1 MFIYVPVHFNLRH
14 RGSCSLVQCLCSATR
29 REQRFNLVRHAS
41 VHGALPSGGLVLG
54 SVAGVA
60 VTKRTMLRQFP
71 KMRRNPA
78 APSGTGARFHRPL
91 CPYKSSFDEVRGSC
105 S

>member
-60 VTKRTMLRQFP
+60 VEEES
-71 KMRRNPA
+71 
-78 APSGTGARFHRPL
+78 SGTERHWREVP
-91 CPYKSSFDEVRGSC
+91 SSSMSIQVEF
-105 S
+105 